1 MEFDKLVHQ
10 PTRLRIFAHLY
21 ANGETGFTELTST
34 LEVTEGNLASHIDR
48 MKDADCVAVD
58 KAFVDGTPRTT
69 YRLTE
74 HGEELFEDHIETLE
88 SLIDGLDTGAS
99 SESDLEPAHDPES
112 GQSRDT
118 DSDLGMGPDPSA

>member
-21 ANGETGFTELTST
+21 ANGATGFTELTST

-48 MKDADCVAVD
+48 MEAADCVAVD

-88 SLIDGLDTGAS
+88 SLIDDLDTGSS
-99 SESDLEPAHDPES
+99 SESEPAYDPES
-112 GQSRDT
+112 SADRDA
-118 DSDLGMGPDPSA
+118 DSDLGPSLDPSA